1 MDDAARRDDHNVCRG
16 RRRRHGGLLGAVEW
30 MAHAGRGVAAGAE
43 DHAKKKTHACRRQAA
58 MLAGAGHVLEVAAV
72 AVAVVVDRPVA
83 DPHVGGNNC

>member
-1 MDDAARRDDHNVCRG
+1 M
-16 RRRRHGGLLGAVEW
+16 GAFWAQWSGWLMQDEAW
-30 MAHAGRGVAAGAE
+30 QQAE

-83 DPHVGGNNC
+83 EPHVGGNNC